1 MIRRRYIST
10 STTLTLAFLVSIA
23 AAASARAQAVPSN
36 VGPGSSTMPLAL
48 QNVGFEP
55 QLNAQM
61 PLDLAFV
68 DENGS
73 KVQLGDYFKQKPVLL
88 AFVYY
93 GCPMLCN
100 QVEQGVVGAL
110 KMLSFVPG
118 RDYEVVFVSFDPR
131 ESPDMAAQKKKS
143 ALAHFGRPE
152 TAAGWHFLTGAKES
166 IDSATRA
173 ANFRYNFSAKTNLFA
188 HASGIMLLTPDGRI
202 SRYFYGVEYPGR
214 DVRLGLVDA
223 SAGKIGTPIDHVLLF
238 CYQYDP
244 TAATYSASI
253 LKIIRL
259 AGVLTILCLVGGIL
273 MFRRRETRAA
283 QTSRRGGPPIGDFHE
298 RGAH

>member
-1 MIRRRYIST
+1 MNRARAIA
-10 STTLTLAFLVSIA
+10 TTIAALLVSGGVT
-23 AAASARAQAVPSN
+23 RAQAIPSN
-36 VGPGSSTMPLAL
+36 VGVTSTTMPAQL
-48 QNVGFEP
+48 QNVGFDP
-55 QLNAQM
+55 QLNAQI
-61 PLDLAFV
+61 PLDLPFV

-73 KVQLGDYFKQKPVLL
+73 NVQLRDYFKQKPVVL

-110 KMLSFVPG
+110 RMLSFTPG

-131 ESPDMAAQKKKS
+131 ESADMAAQKKMS
-143 ALAHFGRPE
+143 ALAHFKRPE
-152 TAAGWHFLTGAKES
+152 TAAGWHFLTGKKES
-166 IDSATRA
+166 IDAATKA
-173 ANFRYNFSAKTNLFA
+173 ANFRYSFDAKTNLFA

-214 DVRLGLVDA
+214 DMRLGLVDA

-244 TAATYSASI
+244 SSATYSASI

-259 AGVLTILCLVGGIL
+259 GGIL
-273 MFRRRETRAA
+273 TVLCIVGAILIFRRRDATQAGLKRS
-283 QTSRRGGPPIGDFHE
+283 QPHRTLNE
-298 RGAH
+298 RGAN

>member
-1 MIRRRYIST
+1 MNR
-10 STTLTLAFLVSIA
+10 
-23 AAASARAQAVPSN
+23 ARAIATITVLLASGGLTRGQAVPSN
-36 VGPGSSTMPLAL
+36 IGVNSTTMPAQL
-48 QNVGFEP
+48 QNVGFDP
-55 QLNAQM
+55 QLNAQI
-61 PLDLAFV
+61 PLDLPFV

-73 KVQLGDYFKQKPVLL
+73 SVQLRDYFKQKPVVL

-110 KMLSFVPG
+110 RMLSFTPS
-118 RDYEVVFVSFDPR
+118 RDYDVVFISFDPR

-143 ALAHFGRPE
+143 ALAHFNRPD
-152 TAAGWHFLTGAKES
+152 TAAGWHFLTGTKES
-166 IDSATRA
+166 IDTATKA
-173 ANFRYNFSAKTNLFA
+173 ANFRYSFDAKTNLFA

-214 DVRLGLVDA
+214 DMRLGLVDA

-244 TAATYSASI
+244 SSATYSASI
-253 LKIIRL
+253 LKLIRL
-259 AGVLTILCLVGGIL
+259 GGIL
-273 MFRRRETRAA
+273 TVLCIVVGILIFRRRDATQAGMKRA
-283 QTSRRGGPPIGDFHE
+283 QPRGTLNE

>member
-1 MIRRRYIST
+1 MNRTRAIATIAA
-10 STTLTLAFLVSIA
+10 LLVS
-23 AAASARAQAVPSN
+23 SSLGRAQAVPGN
-36 VGPGSSTMPLAL
+36 VGVTSTSLPAQL
-48 QNVGFEP
+48 QNVGFDP
-55 QLNAQM
+55 QLNAQI
-61 PLDLAFV
+61 PLDLAFL
-68 DENGS
+68 DENGAS
-73 KVQLGDYFKQKPVLL
+73 VQLRDYFKQKPVVL

-100 QVEQGVVGAL
+100 QVEQGVVGSL
-110 KMLSFVPG
+110 RMLSFTPG

-143 ALAHFGRPE
+143 ALAHFNRPE
-152 TAAGWHFLTGAKES
+152 TAAGWHFLTGTKES
-166 IDSATRA
+166 IDAATKA
-173 ANFRYNFSAKTNLFA
+173 ANFRYSFDAKNNLFA

-214 DVRLGLVDA
+214 DMRLGLVDA
-223 SAGKIGTPIDHVLLF
+223 SAGKIGTPIDRVLLF

-244 TAATYSASI
+244 SLATYSASI

-259 AGVLTILCLVGGIL
+259 GGILTVLCIVGGIL
-273 MFRRRETRAA
+273 IFRRRDAA
-283 QTSRRGGPPIGDFHE
+283 QAATQARSPRTLNE

>member
-1 MIRRRYIST
+1 MNRVRAIATIAV
-10 STTLTLAFLVSIA
+10 LLASGGVS
-23 AAASARAQAVPSN
+23 RVQAVPSN
-36 VGPGSSTMPLAL
+36 VGVNSSTMPAQL
-48 QNVGFEP
+48 QNVGFDP
-55 QLNAQM
+55 QLNAQI
-61 PLDLAFV
+61 PLDLPFV

-73 KVQLGDYFKQKPVLL
+73 NVQLRDYFKQKPVVL

-110 KMLSFVPG
+110 RMLSFTPG

-131 ESPDMAAQKKKS
+131 ESADMAAQKKKS
-143 ALAHFGRPE
+143 ALDHFRRPE
-152 TAAGWHFLTGAKES
+152 TASGWHFLTGTKES
-166 IDSATRA
+166 IDAATKA
-173 ANFRYNFSAKTNLFA
+173 ANFRYSFDTKTKLFA

-214 DVRLGLVDA
+214 DMRLGLVDA
-223 SAGKIGTPIDHVLLF
+223 SAGKIGTPIDRALLF

-244 TAATYSASI
+244 SSATYSASI

-259 AGVLTILCLVGGIL
+259 GGILTVLCIVGGIL
-273 MFRRRETRAA
+273 IFRRRDAA
-283 QTSRRGGPPIGDFHE
+283 QASMKRAQPARTLNE

>member
-1 MIRRRYIST
+1 MKSFSAIA
-10 STTLTLAFLVSIA
+10 TLSLLLL
-23 AAASARAQAVPSN
+23 AASGMRAQTVPSN
-36 VGPGSSTMPLAL
+36 TGQSSTVMPAQL

-55 QLNAQM
+55 QLNAQI
-61 PLDLAFV
+61 PLDLAFT
-68 DENGS
+68 DETGS
-73 KVQLGDYFKQKPVLL
+73 HVQLGDYFKQKPVVL

-110 KMLSFVPG
+110 RMLSFTPG

-131 ESPDMAAQKKKS
+131 ESADMAAQKKLS
-143 ALAHFGRPE
+143 ALKHFGKPE
-152 TAAGWHFLTGAKES
+152 TAAGWHFLTGTKES
-166 IDSATRA
+166 IAAATKA
-173 ANFRYNFSAKTNLFA
+173 ANFRYTFDAKANLFA

-214 DVRLGLVDA
+214 DMRLGLVDA
-223 SAGKIGTPIDHVLLF
+223 SAGKIGNPIDHVLLF

-244 TAATYSASI
+244 TLATYSASI
-253 LKIIRL
+253 LKIVRL
-259 AGVLTILCLVGGIL
+259 GGVLTILMIGGGIL
-273 MFRRRETRAA
+273 VFRRRDAHVAA
-283 QTSRRGGPPIGDFHE
+283 AKRTPPIGGYHE

>member
-1 MIRRRYIST
+1 MNGARTIATIAA
-10 STTLTLAFLVSIA
+10 LLVSGTIV
-23 AAASARAQAVPSN
+23 RGQAVPSN
-36 VGPGSSTMPLAL
+36 TGIASTSMPAQLK
-48 QNVGFEP
+48 NVGFDP

-61 PLDLAFV
+61 PLDLPFV

-73 KVQLGDYFKQKPVLL
+73 DVQLRDYFKQKPVVL

-100 QVEQGVVGAL
+100 QVEQGVVGSL
-110 KMLSFVPG
+110 RMLSFTPG

-131 ESPDMAAQKKKS
+131 ESADMAAQKKKS
-143 ALAHFGRPE
+143 TMEHFRRPE
-152 TAAGWHFLTGAKES
+152 TASGWHFLTGTKDS
-166 IDSATRA
+166 IEVATKA
-173 ANFRYNFSAKTNLFA
+173 ANFRYSFDTKNNLFA

-214 DVRLGLVDA
+214 DMRLGLVDA
-223 SAGKIGTPIDHVLLF
+223 SAGKIGTPVDRALLF

-244 TAATYSASI
+244 SSATYSASI

-259 AGVLTILCLVGGIL
+259 GGILTVLCIVGGIL
-273 MFRRRETRAA
+273 IFRRRDATQTVTNRARSPR
-283 QTSRRGGPPIGDFHE
+283 TLKE

>member
-1 MIRRRYIST
+1 MP
-10 STTLTLAFLVSIA
+10 
-23 AAASARAQAVPSN
+23 AQ
-36 VGPGSSTMPLAL
+36 L
-48 QNVGFEP
+48 QNVGFDP
-55 QLNAQM
+55 QLNAQI
-61 PLDLAFV
+61 PLDLPFF

-73 KVQLGDYFKQKPVLL
+73 NVQLRDYFKQKPVVL

-100 QVEQGVVGAL
+100 QVEQGVVGSL
-110 KMLSFVPG
+110 RMLSFTPG

-143 ALAHFGRPE
+143 ALYHFNRPE
-152 TAAGWHFLTGAKES
+152 TAAGWHFLTGTKES
-166 IDSATRA
+166 IDAATKA
-173 ANFRYNFSAKTNLFA
+173 ANFRYSFDTKNNLFA

-214 DVRLGLVDA
+214 DMRLGLVDA
-223 SAGKIGTPIDHVLLF
+223 SAGKIGTPIDRVLLF

-244 TAATYSASI
+244 SLATYSASI
-253 LKIIRL
+253 LKVIRL
-259 AGVLTILCLVGGIL
+259 GGILTVLCIVGGIL
-273 MFRRRETRAA
+273 MFRRRDAA
-283 QTSRRGGPPIGDFHE
+283 QAATQARSPRTLKE

>member
-1 MIRRRYIST
+1 MNR
-10 STTLTLAFLVSIA
+10 
-23 AAASARAQAVPSN
+23 ARAIATTAALLFSSGLARGQAVPSN
-36 VGPGSSTMPLAL
+36 VGVASTNMPAQL

-55 QLNAQM
+55 QLNAQI
-61 PLDLAFV
+61 PLDLPFL

-73 KVQLGDYFKQKPVLL
+73 NVQLRDYFKQKPVVL

-100 QVEQGVVGAL
+100 QVEQGVVGSL
-110 KMLSFVPG
+110 RMLSFTPG

-131 ESPDMAAQKKKS
+131 ESPDMAAEKKKS
-143 ALAHFGRPE
+143 ALSHFNRPE
-152 TAAGWHFLTGAKES
+152 TASGWHFLTGTKES
-166 IDSATRA
+166 IDAATKA
-173 ANFRYNFSAKTNLFA
+173 ANFRYSFDAKNNLFA

-214 DVRLGLVDA
+214 DMRLGLVDA
-223 SAGKIGTPIDHVLLF
+223 SAGKIGTPIDRVLLF

-244 TAATYSASI
+244 SLATYSASI
-253 LKIIRL
+253 LKVIRL
-259 AGVLTILCLVGGIL
+259 AGMLTVLCIVGGIL
-273 MFRRRETRAA
+273 IFRKRDAA
-283 QTSRRGGPPIGDFHE
+283 QAATQARSRRTLNE